1 MKKIN
6 LLLVFCLAILTF
18 AQAQIPPQAFNYSAV
33 ARNAAGQPIATSTIG
48 IKISI
53 LKTSTLGTAVY
64 SENHFVNTDA
74 FGLFNL
80 VIGGGAV
87 QSGSMSTIDWS
98 NDNYYL
104 KVGMDAT
111 GGTNFLTMGTTQLLS
126 VPYAMHAATADSIIG
141 GIVNETD
148 PIFTNSIAAAITATD
163 TTNWNTD
170 VSATNELQTISISN
184 DTIYLSNG
192 GFVRLPNI
200 SGGKTYIELFGDVT
214 NAQADSILI
223 ADLGQNT
230 QFVYIT
236 GTTQLTSVNL
246 TGVTSLIELKIS
258 DNPLLTSV
266 SLPSLTRCSQTFR
279 IENNNALTTLNIP
292 LLASN
297 GDFLISSNP
306 TLATIS
312 ANVLIKAKIINI
324 QFNGLTSISFPA
336 LTTMGGQL
344 YIQSNPSLATANF
357 GSLSTTSEI
366 QIIQN
371 GLTSI
376 SFPALTASGL
386 LNISDNASLAT
397 ANFGSLSTAGG
408 INIQTN
414 GLTSISFPALTTV
427 SGQGQ
432 LIIGSNASLATAN
445 FGSLSTAG
453 SINIQSNGLTSISFP
468 ALTTMGGQLYI
479 QSNPSLATANFG
491 SLTTV
496 SGQLNILSNA
506 SLTSANFG
514 SLTTV
519 SGTLY
524 IGGNASLASANF
536 GSLTTAGGGLVA
548 FAIDGI
554 RIESNGLTSISFPAL
569 TSINGQLNITGNAS
583 LATANFGNLT
593 SVNYINIQSN
603 GLTSISFPAL
613 TNVSTGLNISDNVS
627 LAIANFGS
635 LTTAGVGGPNYGSQ
649 IIYGITIQ
657 SNGLTSISFPALT
670 TVSGQLNINSNASLA
685 SANFGNLSSA
695 GAITIT
701 SNGLTSIS
709 FPALTTLS
717 FYLNISSNAS
727 LSNINLSQQ
736 LNTNQLNQFDFYG
749 NALPSSEINEILAL
763 LVANGTTLGS
773 CIYLNN
779 QNPPATPTGQG
790 ITDYVTLVNAGACI
804 SVD

>member
-33 ARNAAGQPIATSTIG
+33 ARNAAGQPIATATIG
-48 IKISI
+48 IQVSI
-53 LKTSTLGTAVY
+53 LKTSSTGVSQY

-148 PIFTNSIAAAITATD
+148 PIFTNSIAASITATD

-246 TGVTSLIELKIS
+246 TGVSSLIELKIS

-292 LLASN
+292 LLARV
-297 GDFLISSNP
+297 GDMLIAGNP
-306 TLATIS
+306 TLGTFA
-312 ANVLIKAKIINI
+312 ANILTKAK
-324 QFNGLTSISFPA
+324 
-336 LTTMGGQL
+336 
-344 YIQSNPSLATANF
+344 
-357 GSLSTTSEI
+357 
-366 QIIQN
+366 
-371 GLTSI
+371 
-376 SFPALTASGL
+376 
-386 LNISDNASLAT
+386 
-397 ANFGSLSTAGG
+397 G

-414 GLTSISFPALTTV
+414 GLTSMSFPALTTM
-427 SGQGQ
+427 SGG
-432 LIIGSNASLATAN
+432 LDITGNASLASAN
-445 FGSLSTAG
+445 FGNLSTIEG
-453 SINIQSNGLTSISFP
+453 INIQSNGLTSISFP

-491 SLTTV
+491 SLSTT
-496 SGQLNILSNA
+496 
-506 SLTSANFG
+506 G
-514 SLTTV
+514 S
-519 SGTLY
+519 
-524 IGGNASLASANF
+524 
-536 GSLTTAGGGLVA
+536 
-548 FAIDGI
+548 
-554 RIESNGLTSISFPAL
+554 
-569 TSINGQLNITGNAS
+569 
-583 LATANFGNLT
+583 
-593 SVNYINIQSN
+593 
-603 GLTSISFPAL
+603 
-613 TNVSTGLNISDNVS
+613 
-627 LAIANFGS
+627 
-635 LTTAGVGGPNYGSQ
+635 
-649 IIYGITIQ
+649 IYMQ

-670 TVSGQLNINSNASLA
+670 TVSSGLYISSNPSLA
-685 SANFGNLSSA
+685 S
-695 GAITIT
+695 
-701 SNGLTSIS
+701 
-709 FPALTTLS
+709 
-717 FYLNISSNAS
+717 
-727 LSNINLSQQ
+727 INLSQ
-736 LNTNQLNQFDFYG
+736 LNTSQIIQGLDLSN

-763 LVANGTTLGS
+763 LVANGVPGS
-773 CIYLNN
+773 CIFLHN
-779 QNPPATPTGQG
+779 QNPPAPPTGQG
-790 ITDYVTLVNAGACI
+790 VIDLQTLQNAGACI
-804 SVD
+804 IVD

>member
-33 ARNAAGQPIATSTIG
+33 ARNAAGQPIATATIG

-53 LKTSTLGTAVY
+53 LKTSTLGSTVY
-64 SENHFVNTDA
+64 SENHFINTDA

-80 VIGGGAV
+80 VIGSGAV

-148 PIFTNSIAAAITATD
+148 PIFTNSIAASITATD

-214 NAQADSILI
+214 NAQADSILL

-246 TGVTSLIELKIS
+246 TGVNSLIELKIS

-266 SLPSLTRCSQTFR
+266 SLPSLTRCSQVFR
-279 IENNNALTTLNIP
+279 IEFNNALTTLNIP
-292 LLASN
+292 LLARV
-297 GDFLISSNP
+297 GDMLILENP
-306 TLATIS
+306 TLGTFA
-312 ANVLIKAKIINI
+312 ANVLSKAKDIIINS
-324 QFNGLTSISFPA
+324 NGLTSISFPA
-336 LTTMGGQL
+336 LTTMSGQL
-344 YIQSNPSLATANF
+344 YIFSNASLATANF
-357 GSLSTTSEI
+357 GSLSTTSSNVVI
-366 QIIQN
+366 QSN

-376 SFPALTASGL
+376 SLPALTTVSGQ
-386 LNISDNASLAT
+386 LNISSNASLAT

-408 INIQTN
+408 INIQ
-414 GLTSISFPALTTV
+414 
-427 SGQGQ
+427 
-432 LIIGSNASLATAN
+432 
-445 FGSLSTAG
+445 
-453 SINIQSNGLTSISFP
+453 SNGLTSISFP
-468 ALTTMGGQLYI
+468 ALATM
-479 QSNPSLATANFG
+479 SS
-491 SLTTV
+491 
-496 SGQLNILSNA
+496 
-506 SLTSANFG
+506 
-514 SLTTV
+514 
-519 SGTLY
+519 
-524 IGGNASLASANF
+524 
-536 GSLTTAGGGLVA
+536 GGLSV
-548 FAIDGI
+548 
-554 RIESNGLTSISFPAL
+554 S
-569 TSINGQLNITGNAS
+569 GNAS
-583 LATANFGNLT
+583 LATANFGNL
-593 SVNYINIQSN
+593 S
-603 GLTSISFPAL
+603 
-613 TNVSTGLNISDNVS
+613 
-627 LAIANFGS
+627 
-635 LTTAGVGGPNYGSQ
+635 TAG
-649 IIYGITIQ
+649 GINIQ

-670 TVSGQLNINSNASLA
+670 TVSGQLYISSNASLA
-685 SANFGNLSSA
+685 TANFGNLSTA
-695 GAITIT
+695 GEIQILQ
-701 SNGLTSIS
+701 NGLTSIS

-717 FYLNISSNAS
+717 GQLSISSNAS
-727 LSNINLSQQ
+727 LSSVNLSQQ
-736 LNTNQLNQFDFYG
+736 LNTSQLFNFSFYG

-763 LVANGTTLGS
+763 LVSNGTS
-773 CIYLNN
+773 SISPAACISLNN
-779 QNPPATPTGQG
+779 QNPPAPPTGQG
-790 ITDYVTLVNAGACI
+790 IIDYNTLVNAVNCI
-804 SVD
+804 EVD